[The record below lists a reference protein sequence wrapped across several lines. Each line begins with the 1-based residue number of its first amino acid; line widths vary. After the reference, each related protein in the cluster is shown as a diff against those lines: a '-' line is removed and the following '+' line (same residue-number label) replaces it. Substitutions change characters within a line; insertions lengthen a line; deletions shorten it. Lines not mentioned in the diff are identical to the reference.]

1 MMEVP
6 KMKYCNRC
14 RVVIENNLIN
24 CPLCKQKLLKRNET
38 PENDF
43 PIQKAPKEDTG
54 KRIMKLLV
62 FIFIALIGANVVL
75 NLSFSFK
82 LIWAPYSI
90 VALFYAYLLIRAAM
104 KSYKNIGTIV
114 MLNVSMLSIISLI
127 LDIIL
132 GFTRWSLNYAIPIII
147 LAGTIALVI
156 FTCIRPTRFLAYFI
170 YMLMIA
176 LFGLTMLILL
186 WARLVTV
193 KAPSIITAFVSLM
206 VIIGMFIFGDK
217 KTENEFV
224 KRFHF

>member
-1 MMEVP
+1 
-6 KMKYCNRC
+6 MKYCNRC